1 MIFSLFSDRLKVME
15 GKELKNNLINM
26 VETW

>member
-15 GKELKNNLINM
+15 GKKLKNNLINM

>member
-1 MIFSLFSDRLKVME
+1 MIFSLFSDRLKVIE

-26 VETW
+26 VKIW